1 MGSDAKPVEQP
12 VIQVTL
18 PSFWIGKCLVTFDE
32 FDYFC
37 TETGRE
43 KPADQEDERE
53 GYAVRTVSWLDAEAY
68 VRWLSETLDQPIRL
82 PSEAEWEF
90 AARGGNLTKG
100 FRYAGSDNLEEVGWF
115 GENSGI
121 QWPRV
126 GQLKPNELGIF
137 DMSGNVWEWVQDAY
151 ASCYDASHCKAARM
165 SRVLRGASWDFDYP
179 RFARAAARGGDPRRP
194 RRDRRDPG
202 RPWPPRAAAAG
213 SARPAGRS

>member
-137 DMSGNVWEWVQDAY
+137 DMSGLSSEFCQDEWQNNH
-151 ASCYDASHCKAARM
+151 SSN
-165 SRVLRGASWDFDYP
+165 P
-179 RFARAAARGGDPRRP
+179 RD
-194 RRDRRDPG
+194 G
-202 RPWPPRAAAAG
+202 RPLILGKSTKKVLKNAG
-213 SARPAGRS
+213 WIIAKHFSCEVTRRYGISQKVQASNYSFRIAMSC